1 MSSPDSQQIAA
12 KSDSPGLTLPA
23 IFILV
28 ALFLVRGFILAAIM
42 PPFEGWDEYQ
52 HVGYIDRCAESAQ
65 PVIYQQSNL
74 DAAFL
79 HAVAVFPRPEAAPL
93 AAYGAATYAQFW
105 TTGRL
110 PAHDGHT
117 PIELYEAQQ
126 PPLYYRLMAS
136 VYRLCGGRS
145 DLPLA
150 VSVLR
155 LINVCFGAIA
165 VALVLGWIRKDV
177 PGSTALVMACWVAF
191 HPLLLLNVM
200 RVANDALAFLLGTAV
215 VVILLSSHK
224 RHFARQSILLAFLL
238 PLAVLAKSTN
248 LTLLPVA
255 AAAIVIDVV
264 RCQIK
269 PLHALAASILILAL
283 GCAMTWSS
291 FSFNLHHFGVLT
303 SMQETIINHQAN
315 KHLLEVLTAMP
326 IQSWAKTTGAMWV
339 SQGLWTGGWSFLRM
353 PLIAMIIYGTI
364 IFLSACLLVAAI
376 LFRRGRSRLPIDPSR
391 LTLMLLLLICVECG
405 LMYHAAESYSAC
417 GFDKP
422 LVRRHGDSL
431 VDDCPLRRRFHHPSP
446 LGSPRPS
453 LVDAHPLFHRGTL
466 WLARK
471 NDPLL
476 LRHTVRRRIPP
487 PIGNIA
493 PRRHGNG
500 WRIHRRRDRRGISDR
515 PDRNSRP
522 LEGLIN
528 PPSLGIA
535 AARNPNRLP
544 SSREPPPLS
553 R

>member
-405 LMYHAAESYSAC
+405 LMYHAAESYSAWSGVVSTNPWYAAMAIPWWMIVLC
-417 GFDKP
+417 AGASTIPRPWGRLALLWSMPILCFIAELYGLLAKMIP
-422 LVRRHGDSL
+422 FYSATPFGEES
-431 VDDCPLRRRFHHPSP
+431 LRRLATLHPA
-446 LGSPRPS
+446 GMGMDG
-453 LVDAHPLFHRGTL
+453 VFT
-466 WLARK
+466 
-471 NDPLL
+471 
-476 LRHTVRRRIPP
+476 
-487 PIGNIA
+487 
-493 PRRHGNG
+493 
-500 WRIHRRRDRRGISDR
+500 
-515 PDRNSRP
+515 
-522 LEGLIN
+522 
-528 PPSLGIA
+528 A
-535 AARNPNRLP
+535 AAIGVGFLIALIAIAVR
-544 SSREPPPLS
+544 SRA
-553 R
+553 